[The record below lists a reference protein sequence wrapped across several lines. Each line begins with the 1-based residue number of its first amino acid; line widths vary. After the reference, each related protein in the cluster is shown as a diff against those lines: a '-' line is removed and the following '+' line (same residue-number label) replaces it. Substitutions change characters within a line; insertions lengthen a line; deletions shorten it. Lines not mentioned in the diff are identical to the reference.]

1 MKEIKTKKVRF
12 KEQMELALKKFH
24 IGTGRIAFMR
34 IISQNLINPFY
45 VEEGRKKFLEAHYS
59 HIQENIQLFPDL
71 LDMKAQYGEREAF
84 WRWARGIKNKGK
96 ALIFQQLVVITIAIF
111 EAFISEVL
119 LIVFTREPKCLCC
132 DKQVTWEEVIKSGD
146 SIIYDLA
153 TKKTDEVMSGDWEK
167 IVNEFRKVLKIDLSD
182 KIDTKSIKEIFE
194 IRHAI
199 VHNVGRT
206 DEMLMKKIKLSEWGI
221 KYNIGK
227 DIVITEKLFGPMLI
241 SIEDAVLHID
251 KKVVEKFG

>member
-1 MKEIKTKKVRF
+1 
-12 KEQMELALKKFH
+12 
-24 IGTGRIAFMR
+24 
-34 IISQNLINPFY
+34 
-45 VEEGRKKFLEAHYS
+45 
-59 HIQENIQLFPDL
+59 
-71 LDMKAQYGEREAF
+71 
-84 WRWARGIKNKGK
+84 
-96 ALIFQQLVVITIAIF
+96 
-111 EAFISEVL
+111 
-119 LIVFTREPKCLCC
+119 
-132 DKQVTWEEVIKSGD
+132 VTWEEVVKSGD

-153 TKKTDEVMSGDWEK
+153 TKKIDEVMRGDWEK

-251 KKVVEKFG
+251 KKVVEKFGLIDEFRRIVLTKNMLFYH